1 MAALSESDSTLIACP
16 DRSWYTDPAVL
27 RVELDEI
34 FARDWLLVGRGSQ
47 LSEPGDYVTVDVA
60 GESVII
66 VRQSDGAVRAML
78 NVCRHRGARILLSER
93 GSCARMIRCPY
104 HSWSYGLDGSLV
116 GAPNLRDS
124 VGPAQ
129 ARLGL
134 QTVGVRERY
143 GCIWVNLDSDSKD
156 SDDSDD
162 SDDFDGAVGAQLR
175 ERLGSDEALAGWEL
189 DRLITGRQIRYEV
202 AANWKLIVENFMECY
217 HCASIHP
224 ELVAAV
230 PEFRGG
236 LASQALAAGH
246 GSALSPDAE
255 GFTIDGRAGLA
266 PLPELPD
273 SGQRAYFAITLLP
286 NAFVNLFDDHVV
298 LHHFTP
304 LAVDRTE
311 VVCDWLFAPEALAT
325 RPEIGPTVELFDR
338 VNRQDFEACERCQ
351 LGASSR
357 AYGHDNVL
365 VPAEHHLQRL
375 HDRVRAALAS

>member
-1 MAALSESDSTLIACP
+1 MAALSESDPTLIACP

-27 RVELDEI
+27 RVEQDAI

-47 LSEPGDYVTVDVA
+47 LPGPGDYLTVDVA
-60 GESVII
+60 GESVIVI
-66 VRQSDGAVRAML
+66 RQPVGAVRAML
-78 NVCRHRGARILLSER
+78 NVCRHRGARMLLEHH

-129 ARLGL
+129 AHLGL
-134 QTVGVRERY
+134 QEVGVRERY
-143 GCIWVNLDSDSKD
+143 GCLWVNLDADAG
-156 SDDSDD
+156 
-162 SDDFDGAVGAQLR
+162 DFDDHVGAQLR
-175 ERLGSDEALAGWEL
+175 ERVGSDEALAGWEL
-189 DRLITGRQIRYEV
+189 DRLVTGHQIRYEV

-236 LASQALAAGH
+236 LASQALAVGH
-246 GSALSPDAE
+246 GSALSADAD
-255 GFTIDGRAGLA
+255 GFTIDGRAGL
-266 PLPELPD
+266 PTLPALAD
-273 SGQRAYFAITLLP
+273 SQRRAYFAITLLP

-311 VVCDWLFAPEALAT
+311 VLCDWLFAPEALAAQ
-325 RPEIGPTVELFDR
+325 PEIGPTVELFDR
-338 VNRQDFEACERCQ
+338 VNLQDFEACERCQ

-357 AYGHDNVL
+357 VYAHDNVL
-365 VPAEHHLQRL
+365 VPAEHHLLRL
-375 HDRVRAALAS
+375 HDRVRAALAA